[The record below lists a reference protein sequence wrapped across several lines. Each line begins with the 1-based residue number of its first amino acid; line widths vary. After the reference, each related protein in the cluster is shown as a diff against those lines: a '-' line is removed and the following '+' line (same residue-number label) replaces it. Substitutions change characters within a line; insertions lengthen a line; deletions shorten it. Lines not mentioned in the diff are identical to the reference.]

1 MCAAVFVQVGVK
13 VFCFIDLVFLGGGRR
28 HHWFSR
34 GWSVL
39 AAVGVV
45 IGWSWCLEVLR
56 CFRRWLLS
64 W

>member
-1 MCAAVFVQVGVK
+1 
-13 VFCFIDLVFLGGGRR
+13 VFCFTDLVFLGSGRQR
-28 HHWFSR
+28 HWFSR

-45 IGWSWCLEVLR
+45 MGWSWCLEVLR